1 GAGLQQWRAQ
11 IAFITG
17 GENGLGLGNG
27 RQKMGYLPEAHTD
40 FIFSMIGEELGLR
53 FTLAIVLCYIVIILC
68 GVLIAMNARD
78 RFGMLLGFGIVVI
91 IGLQAVVNIGVNVSL
106 LPNKGMPLPFVSYGG
121 SNLLFCLLCVG
132 ILINIYRQGLTEKE
146 AQRGNMLRARTRK
159 RRLAVRL

>member
-1 GAGLQQWRAQ
+1 
-11 IAFITG
+11 
-17 GENGLGLGNG
+17 
-27 RQKMGYLPEAHTD
+27 MV
-40 FIFSMIGEELGLR
+40 GEELGLR
-53 FTLAIVLCYIVIILC
+53 FTLVIILCYIVIILC

-91 IGLQAVVNIGVNVSL
+91 IGLQAIVNIGVNISL

-121 SNLLFCLLCVG
+121 SNLVFCLLCVG

-146 AQRGNMLRARTRK
+146 AQRGTVLRARTRV